1 MTMQHPRVDS
11 DIISTSFTMLFAG
24 GESEQAVTATL
35 RYNVFEP
42 FQVIANLSMDD
53 APAVQWVLARELLRE
68 GLVLPSGIG
77 DITVRPTP
85 HGVLIGLRS
94 PGGQAL
100 LLAPTEPIAAFVQA
114 VYRAVPDGAEGD
126 FFSIEAELDLLAD
139 I

>member
-11 DIISTSFTMLFAG
+11 DIITASFSMLFAG
-24 GESEQAVTATL
+24 GESDQTVTTTL

-42 FQVIANLSMDD
+42 FQVTATLSLPD
-53 APAVQWVLARELLRE
+53 APSVQWVLARELLRE
-68 GLVLPSGIG
+68 GLVIPSGLG

-85 HGVLIGLRS
+85 HGLLIGLRS
-94 PGGQAL
+94 PGGRAL
-100 LLAPTEPIAAFVQA
+100 LLAPTEPIAEFVQA

-126 FFSIEAELDLLAD
+126 FFSIEAALDRLAD